1 MEQMNGDVPLV
12 TMDQALVVVAW
23 PEGIH
28 HVLALPQDQQSVR
41 QVGQGQN
48 KEPSEHADGTEQQDG
63 HISKFDCKDIRGQIG
78 QRVGEH
84 LESRHKVFHQVEF
97 WERFTHPAYTDL
109 DLIMQD
115 DRLPVNRAS
124 LVALSPNLSELLN
137 PSIDALI
144 LENVC
149 RQDFLDMVALFYTA
163 EEDVLLTPAVQDLV
177 RLLEVTIFQTSS
189 TFASSLHQKARKPT
203 DTVFVQKSLQHDAFL
218 PGYSGVKKVLE
229 SVGLSTSTS
238 DPAHPEQ
245 EVKIEEKLKED
256 RNSKTNYDDKDSDDE
271 FIDDKEASEE
281 EDWSEEDDSPPKKQG
296 KPRGRKTTSSIVKK
310 WNEWAELLVT
320 DDDVSDRGDPQP
332 SLDVVVKDWLKCHHC
347 HQVGYTGME
356 DLISHLRGVHQCNHQ
371 LHHCAFCD
379 LPFTEKSKCIK
390 HEQQGCQNTFHTCY
404 KCGKQCQD
412 RTALLEHLLAEHGVG
427 VRRKCPHCEKSFLTI
442 MPLGMLRWP
451 HVERCLG
458 KGSKVCSRLPL
469 GRHKRVKGGTSGD
482 KECDDCGGTYRDA
495 WKHRRQCTALHHDI
509 KYVCNM
515 CKKGFRRLGAVKK
528 HFKLFEKCKQQKD
541 NQVEY
546 QKLMKYVEKD
556 VKGRTV
562 CQDCGC
568 EYVTR
573 KGPLE
578 HRKNCSAFTQF
589 KCFACNRGMNAMD
602 GFHIHFSKFPACRAA
617 AVNAEIVAEIVARS
631 QKPEFHVCYLC
642 GAQYKAKE
650 SIEKHMLSHSETVEY
665 FVCRQQDC
673 GKKFVTQK
681 NLDMHLK
688 NHTMPKVICSIC
700 GKQVKQGSMPL
711 HMILHTGKKIECP
724 ICGKLFQH
732 KGVLNKHIRTI
743 HDEKKTKSQKEKRKR
758 TGKKSTLRPD
768 DGKEESRLVH
778 QQQPLQTIQ
787 VQLEGSESGHTVRV
801 SLPGDLVG
809 QVGQQQSEGLAVVQ
823 AGCYPQGP
831 ILMPGPIVGGVQQFL
846 TLHQPRYQT
855 Q

>member
-12 TMDQALVVVAW
+12 TMDQAMVVVAW

-189 TFASSLHQKARKPT
+189 TFASSLHQKARKPS

-229 SVGLSTSTS
+229 SVGLNASTS

-256 RNSKTNYDDKDSDDE
+256 RNSKTNYDNKDSDDE

-515 CKKGFRRLGAVKK
+515 CKKV
-528 HFKLFEKCKQQKD
+528 
-541 NQVEY
+541 NIII
-546 QKLMKYVEKD
+546 
-556 VKGRTV
+556 
-562 CQDCGC
+562 
-568 EYVTR
+568 
-573 KGPLE
+573 P
-578 HRKNCSAFTQF
+578 
-589 KCFACNRGMNAMD
+589 
-602 GFHIHFSKFPACRAA
+602 SKFC
-617 AVNAEIVAEIVARS
+617 
-631 QKPEFHVCYLC
+631 HY
-642 GAQYKAKE
+642 
-650 SIEKHMLSHSETVEY
+650 
-665 FVCRQQDC
+665 
-673 GKKFVTQK
+673 
-681 NLDMHLK
+681 
-688 NHTMPKVICSIC
+688 
-700 GKQVKQGSMPL
+700 
-711 HMILHTGKKIECP
+711 
-724 ICGKLFQH
+724 
-732 KGVLNKHIRTI
+732 
-743 HDEKKTKSQKEKRKR
+743 
-758 TGKKSTLRPD
+758 
-768 DGKEESRLVH
+768 
-778 QQQPLQTIQ
+778 
-787 VQLEGSESGHTVRV
+787 
-801 SLPGDLVG
+801 
-809 QVGQQQSEGLAVVQ
+809 
-823 AGCYPQGP
+823 
-831 ILMPGPIVGGVQQFL
+831 
-846 TLHQPRYQT
+846 
-855 Q
+855 